1 VLAHRGNFRHKR
13 SVCLTLARDGP
24 IPMRP
29 THAAS
34 LTAPED
40 IPGALARNVFGA
52 RQAADDGDIFIR
64 EVKAGSFT
72 RADPPVTQHNPSR
85 RLARPRIE
93 DLITADRRKD
103 EFLAVLCHEL
113 RSPLSSI
120 QNAIGILRSRTA
132 DDLALQRRMHA
143 LIERQV
149 CQMTLLAVGLL
160 DVSRITCGQLRLKR
174 ERVDLCVVLRDAI
187 ETLDA
192 ELNQRNHRVA
202 ATWPDAP
209 VWLHADASRLGQVF
223 VNLLANASK
232 YTDSGGELALS
243 FHAHGGHAV
252 VCVRDSGIGI
262 ARDVLPHIFDLFVQ
276 ADDAAA
282 RSRSGLGIGLA
293 LVRMLTEL
301 HGGSVNAASAGLGQ
315 GSEFT
320 VRLPQA
326 R

>member
-1 VLAHRGNFRHKR
+1 VLAHRGNFRRKR
-13 SVCLTLARDGP
+13 NVCLTLAGDPP
-24 IPMRP
+24 IPMQP
-29 THAAS
+29 THATS
-34 LTAPED
+34 LTAPEN
-40 IPGALARNVFGA
+40 IPGALARGVFDA
-52 RQAADDGDIFIR
+52 WQAADGRDIFIR
-64 EVKAGSFT
+64 EVKAASFI
-72 RADPPVTQHNPSR
+72 RADPPVTQHDPPR
-85 RLARPRIE
+85 RLARLRIE

-113 RSPLSSI
+113 RSPLASI
-120 QNAIGILRSRTA
+120 QNAIGILRSRTG

-160 DVSRITCGQLRLKR
+160 DVSRITCGRLRLKR
-174 ERVDLCVVLRDAI
+174 ERVDLCVVVRDAI
-187 ETLDA
+187 ETLEAD
-192 ELNQRNHRVA
+192 LNQRNHRIA

-232 YTDSGGELALS
+232 YTDAGGELALS
-243 FHAHGGHAV
+243 VHTHGGHAV

-262 ARDVLPHIFDLFVQ
+262 AHDVLPHIFDLFVQ
-276 ADDAAA
+276 ADDAAP
-282 RSRSGLGIGLA
+282 RSKSGLGIGLA

-301 HGGSVNAASAGLGQ
+301 HGGNVNASSAGLGQ

>member
-1 VLAHRGNFRHKR
+1 
-13 SVCLTLARDGP
+13 
-24 IPMRP
+24 MRP
-29 THAAS
+29 THVAS
-34 LTAPED
+34 LTAPGKTLG
-40 IPGALARNVFGA
+40 PLAALNTFNARHA
-52 RQAADDGDIFIR
+52 MDDGDILIR
-64 EVKAGSFT
+64 DVKAGSFI
-72 RADPPVTQHNPSR
+72 RADQPVTQHNRPR

-93 DLITADRRKD
+93 DLISADRRKD
-103 EFLAVLCHEL
+103 EFLAVVCHEL
-113 RSPLSSI
+113 RSPLASI
-120 QNAIGILRSRTA
+120 QNAIGILRSRTG
-132 DDLALQRRMHA
+132 DDLALQGRMHA

-174 ERVDLCVVLRDAI
+174 ERVDLCAVVRDAI
-187 ETLDA
+187 ETLEAD
-192 ELNQRNHRVA
+192 LDRRNHRVA

-209 VWLHADASRLGQVF
+209 IWLHADASWLGQVF

-243 FHAHGGHAV
+243 VHTHGGHAV

-262 ARDVLPHIFDLFVQ
+262 AHDVLPHIFDLFVQ
-276 ADDAAA
+276 ADDAAP
-282 RSRSGLGIGLA
+282 RSNAGLGIGLA

-301 HGGSVNAASAGLGQ
+301 HGGSVIAASAGLGQ

>member
-1 VLAHRGNFRHKR
+1 MLAHRGNFRRKR
-13 SVCLTLARDGP
+13 NVCLTLAGDPP
-24 IPMRP
+24 IPMQP
-29 THAAS
+29 AHATS
-34 LTAPED
+34 LTAPEN
-40 IPGALARNVFGA
+40 IPGALARGVFDA
-52 RQAADDGDIFIR
+52 WQAADGGDIFIR
-64 EVKAGSFT
+64 EVKAASFI
-72 RADPPVTQHNPSR
+72 RADPPVTQHDPPR
-85 RLARPRIE
+85 RLARLRIE

-113 RSPLSSI
+113 RSPLASI
-120 QNAIGILRSRTA
+120 QNAIGILRSRTG

-160 DVSRITCGQLRLKR
+160 DVSRITCGRLRLKR
-174 ERVDLCVVLRDAI
+174 ERVDLCVVVRDAI
-187 ETLDA
+187 ETLEAD
-192 ELNQRNHRVA
+192 LNQRNHRIA

-232 YTDSGGELALS
+232 YTDAGGELALS
-243 FHAHGGHAV
+243 VHTHGGHAV

-262 ARDVLPHIFDLFVQ
+262 AHDVLPHIFDLFVQ
-276 ADDAAA
+276 ADDAAP
-282 RSRSGLGIGLA
+282 RSKSGLGIGLA

-301 HGGSVNAASAGLGQ
+301 HGGNVNASSAGLGQ